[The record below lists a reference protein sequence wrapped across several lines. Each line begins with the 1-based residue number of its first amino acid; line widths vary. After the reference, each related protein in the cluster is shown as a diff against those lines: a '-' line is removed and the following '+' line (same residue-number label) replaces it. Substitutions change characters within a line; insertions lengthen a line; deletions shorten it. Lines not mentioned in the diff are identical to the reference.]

1 MSESRTDSP
10 PPPPPPQPP
19 PKSSLMPSL
28 AVTLLS
34 ILAPILAVIILFR
47 REPFDPAPLPLHEL
61 PGTVSA
67 PLVNSRVLRGAE
79 TVGAGRVAGP
89 EDVAYDPASG
99 VIYVGCADGWV
110 KRVKVSDSAGDSTVE
125 DWVNTGGRPL
135 GLAFG
140 RDGELIVCDPYKG
153 LLNVSKHGTVELL
166 TDEAE
171 GVKFKLTDAAAV
183 ARDGAIYFTDAS
195 YKYTFGEFIWD
206 VLEGRP
212 HGRLLSYDPATKET
226 RVLARDLYFAN
237 GIALSPDQSFNVD
250 LGFFRRRCKRY
261 YINGERKGHI
271 DTFISSLPGYPDNI
285 RYDGEGHYWIA
296 LSSGNSW
303 SWDLAFKYPFIRK
316 AAAILERLNRR
327 PAMEKNS
334 GVFQVDSEGTPVAHY
349 YDPQLLLISSGNKI
363 GNYLYCGSLHYPHIL
378 RLKLD

>member
-1 MSESRTDSP
+1 MSESRTDS
-10 PPPPPPQPP
+10 PPPQPP

-67 PLVNSRVLRGAE
+67 PLVNGRVLRSAE

-237 GIALSPDQSFNVD
+237 GIALSPDQSFAIFCETVM
-250 LGFFRRRCKRY
+250 RRCKRY

-303 SWDLAFKYPFIRK
+303 SWDLAFKYPLIRK

-327 PAMEKNS
+327 LAMEKNS
-334 GVFQVDSEGTPVAHY
+334 GVFQVDSEGKPVAHY